1 MRFAQSLIMGIGAVA
16 LAAVLMTLVAPKSV
30 HAAVAAL
37 VQVANTTASPANTED
52 ISKQA
57 NQLVH
62 LVCSLAGTGSGFT
75 NCFSSPPNGVI
86 TGSQYSVPAGQNL
99 VINEVDIHQVD
110 GASASQV
117 SLALQGVGPIHYDWF
132 VSGQNTMQFT
142 YPSGIVI
149 VSETSPGII
158 ATSAS
163 ASSSTEFVEHDRLPH
178 YQLGK

>member
-1 MRFAQSLIMGIGAVA
+1 MGIGAVA
-16 LAAVLMTLVAPKSV
+16 LAASLMTLVAPKSV

-62 LVCSLAGTGSGFT
+62 LVCDLAVTGSGFT
-75 NCFSSPPNGVI
+75 NCFNSPPNGVI

-110 GASASQV
+110 GPSASQV

-149 VSETSPGII
+149 VSETSPGVI
-158 ATSAS
+158 ATSTS
-163 ASSSTEFVEHDRLPH
+163 ASSNKEFVSMIGYLSTN
-178 YQLGK
+178 